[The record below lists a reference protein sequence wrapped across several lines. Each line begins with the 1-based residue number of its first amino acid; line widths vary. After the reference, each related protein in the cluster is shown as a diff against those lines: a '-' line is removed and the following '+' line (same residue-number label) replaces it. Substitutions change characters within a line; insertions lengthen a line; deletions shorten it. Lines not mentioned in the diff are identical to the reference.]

1 MLLLLI
7 LFFFCLRYRFCFCN
21 CYCYCYFY
29 HCYCYCC
36 VIVIIFVATWVT
48 EDNARVSENPFF
60 FCTLCYKR
68 FNFKVELVT
77 LRGIGHICHR
87 FNRTDSN
94 TCILQRN
101 VVGLRYF
108 KIWILLHQMIKYQSF
123 PPSGFRIYC
132 ISKLSTKPLGKTFCF

>member
-1 MLLLLI
+1 M
-7 LFFFCLRYRFCFCN
+7 
-21 CYCYCYFY
+21 
-29 HCYCYCC
+29 
-36 VIVIIFVATWVT
+36 T

-68 FNFKVELVT
+68 FNFKVGLVT

-94 TCILQRN
+94 TSILQRN
-101 VVGLRYF
+101 VVGL
-108 KIWILLHQMIKYQSF
+108 LLHQMIKYQSF

-132 ISKLSTKPLGKTFCF
+132 ISKLSTKPLGKLLQNTYVYSQPMRYPYTLSSSMNGKSGFCRKGSKSK